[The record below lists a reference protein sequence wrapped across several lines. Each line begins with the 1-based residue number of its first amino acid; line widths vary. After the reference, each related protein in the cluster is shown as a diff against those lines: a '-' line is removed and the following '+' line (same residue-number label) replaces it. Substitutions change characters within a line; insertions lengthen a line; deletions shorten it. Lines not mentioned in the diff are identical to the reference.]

1 MKALLLVVLC
11 LAAADAAAQKHAFAT
26 CEHFQAQAMIN
37 AVERVEESL
46 ALGADLEC
54 RNPVFSDSTA
64 LMQAAGGG
72 AVDAVRLLLK
82 RGAKVNARDKG
93 GWTALRHARQ
103 RYDSFVKA
111 GLPTLK
117 HELVMELLKQA
128 GGTE

>member
-1 MKALLLVVLC
+1 MKALIAALLC

-37 AVERVEESL
+37 AVDRIEESL
-46 ALGADLEC
+46 GLGADLEC
-54 RNPVFSDSTA
+54 RNPIFNDSTA

-82 RGAKVNARDKG
+82 RGAKVNARDKS
-93 GWTALRHARQ
+93 GWTALRHARL
-103 RYDSFVKA
+103 RYDAFVKA
-111 GLPTLK
+111 GVSPLK
-117 HELVMELLKQA
+117 HELVMELLKEA